1 MTACLLEEG
10 NKDGCEMQEFAC
22 FGSEVQTCFVFSAE
36 LERNRFDSLVASEPF
51 ILGEES
57 QG

>member
-1 MTACLLEEG
+1 MFEFLQ
-10 NKDGCEMQEFAC
+10 NKHMEQSIHLA
-22 FGSEVQTCFVFSAE
+22 SEVQTCFVFSAE
-36 LERNRFDSLVASEPF
+36 LERNRFGSLVASEPF